1 MYSKLSFL
9 WNPFIPTN
17 VYICIH
23 LCESKMVRKNVT
35 LSIDEEVYE
44 KYKQYCDDNAIALSK
59 SIEIIMKEQIK
70 EKK

>member
-1 MYSKLSFL
+1 
-9 WNPFIPTN
+9 
-17 VYICIH
+17 
-23 LCESKMVRKNVT
+23 MVRKNVT

-59 SIEIIMKEQIK
+59 SIEIFMKEQIK